1 MGSFHA
7 EPRVLAPGRWA
18 RSPHP
23 QAVDGER
30 GQHDAALE
38 DLQDRAAADAVMVN
52 RVGGECEPLDKVC
65 DGWPWMSPISGGMPC
80 DTL

>member
-38 DLQDRAAADAVMVN
+38 DLQDRAAAAVMVN
-52 RVGGECEPLDKVC
+52 RVGGECEPLKKSATAGHECLLLERDALRYGV
-65 DGWPWMSPISGGMPC
+65 M
-80 DTL
+80 

>member
-23 QAVDGER
+23 HSFDGER

-38 DLQDRAAADAVMVN
+38 DLQDRAAAVMVN
-52 RVGGECEPLDKVC
+52 RV
-65 DGWPWMSPISGGMPC
+65 
-80 DTL
+80 